1 MLSIDGLHA
10 GYGKVCALENISLTV
25 EPGQI
30 VCLLGANGAGKTTTL
45 NCISGLVAAT
55 AGRIMFEGEDIGRLR
70 VEEIVS
76 RGIVQVP
83 EGREIFTAMS
93 VEDNL
98 TLGAWRRWHKHRN
111 REQLEHVYGLFPR
124 LRERAAQLA
133 GTLSGG
139 EQQMLMI
146 GRALMAEPKLLMLD
160 EPSLGLSPIL
170 VQQVFDIIRT
180 IHASGI
186 AILLVEQNAR
196 VALDVSSFGYI
207 LENGEISLEGPAAE
221 LARDPQVHD
230 AYLGGGNAAK
240 TGASESSAAQHEA
253 TTH

>member
-1 MLSIDGLHA
+1 MLSIDGLYA
-10 GYGKVCALENISLTV
+10 AYGKVSALENVSLKV
-25 EPGQI
+25 EPSQI

-55 AGRIMFEGEDIGRLR
+55 AGRIVFEGEDIGNRR
-70 VEEIVS
+70 AEEIVK
-76 RGIVQVP
+76 RGVIQVP
-83 EGREIFTAMS
+83 EGREIFAAMS

-98 TLGAWRRWHKHRN
+98 VLGGWHQKDKHRN
-111 REQLEHVYGLFPR
+111 RTELEHVYDLFPR
-124 LRERAAQLA
+124 LRERRAQFA

-146 GRALMAEPKLLMLD
+146 GRALMAKPKLLMLD

-170 VQQVFDIIRT
+170 VQQVFDIIKT

-196 VALDVSSFGYI
+196 VALDVSSYGYI
-207 LENGEISLEGPAAE
+207 LENGEINLHGRAAA
-221 LARDPQVHD
+221 LAENPQVHD
-230 AYLGGGNAAK
+230 AYLGGGLAK
-240 TGASESSAAQHEA
+240 NH
-253 TTH
+253 

>member
-10 GYGKVCALENISLTV
+10 GYGKVSALENVSLAV
-25 EPGQI
+25 EAGQI

-55 AGRIMFEGEDIGRLR
+55 SGRIRFEGEDVGNLR
-70 VEEIVS
+70 VEDIVG

-98 TLGAWRRWHKHRN
+98 TLGAWRRWNWRRWNKQGN
-111 REQLEHVYGLFPR
+111 RDELERVYQLFPR
-124 LRERAAQLA
+124 LRERATQFA

-146 GRALMAEPKLLMLD
+146 GRALMAKPKLLMLD

-170 VQQVFDIIRT
+170 VQQVFDIIRA

-196 VALDVSSFGYI
+196 VALDVSSYGFI
-207 LENGEISLEGPAAE
+207 LENGEISLQGPAAE
-221 LARDPQVHD
+221 LAQNPQVHE
-230 AYLGGGNAAK
+230 AYLGGGNA
-240 TGASESSAAQHEA
+240 TSRPLQPI
-253 TTH
+253 